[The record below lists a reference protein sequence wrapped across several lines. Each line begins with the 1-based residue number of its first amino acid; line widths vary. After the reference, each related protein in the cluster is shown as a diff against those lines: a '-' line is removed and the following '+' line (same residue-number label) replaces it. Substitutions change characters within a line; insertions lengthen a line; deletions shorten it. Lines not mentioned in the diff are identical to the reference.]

1 MAATPLEIKDSHLK
15 VPTGP
20 GLGLDIN
27 PDFLKKN
34 LEDGEVYW
42 G

>member
-1 MAATPLEIKDSHLK
+1 

-20 GLGLDIN
+20 GLGFDIN

-34 LEDGEVYW
+34 LIAGEEYW